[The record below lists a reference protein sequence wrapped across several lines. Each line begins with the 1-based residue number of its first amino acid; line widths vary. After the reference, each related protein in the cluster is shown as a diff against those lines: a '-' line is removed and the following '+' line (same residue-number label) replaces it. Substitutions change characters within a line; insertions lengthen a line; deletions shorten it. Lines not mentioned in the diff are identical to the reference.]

1 MHAPDSPR
9 VNEPRGSATSDERS
23 RIPSRALRRLIALVS
38 LLVAVDLTLWSA
50 IVPLLPH
57 YRAELGLT
65 RVESGWLLAAFSLA
79 VVVTA
84 VPVGHLADRIGAR
97 RVVAGGAAAMAAA
110 TLGLGFAG
118 SFWVLL
124 AARAVQG
131 VGDAAVW
138 GAGVAWVAARAP
150 AEHRG
155 QAVSYSNAAAITG
168 VIAGPFVGGVATS
181 TFGIQATFSV
191 VAAISLVLAGWALVE
206 PDAQAGPDRHV
217 GVRAAIAAA
226 FSESLILASVVMI
239 LAVAVIGGALQ
250 VLVPLRLAAEGI
262 ERSGIG
268 AVYSLGAMLGAVA
281 ILLTGRAGDRFGRI
295 PLAACACTALAVLSG
310 LLALPFGAAL
320 VIAVT
325 MAAGPVQSILYAVG
339 YPLSADG
346 ADRARLGHGIA
357 IGIVNLTWGIGA
369 VLGPIAGPGTA
380 QVLGDRASYILLA
393 LLALAAAAAIAAP
406 ARRAGISS
414 RPGRAA
420 APAAPS
426 ADRRTGSPP

>member
-1 MHAPDSPR
+1 
-9 VNEPRGSATSDERS
+9 
-23 RIPSRALRRLIALVS
+23 LRRLIALVS

-50 IVPLLPH
+50 IVPLIPH
-57 YRAELGLT
+57 YRSELGLT
-65 RVESGWLLAAFSLA
+65 KVEAGWLVAAFSLA

-84 VPVGHLADRIGAR
+84 IPVGHLADRIGAR
-97 RVVAGGAAAMAAA
+97 RVVAGGGAAMAAA

-138 GAGVAWVAARAP
+138 GAGIAWVAAMAP
-150 AEHRG
+150 AGRRG
-155 QAVSYSNAAAITG
+155 QAVSYANAAAIAG

-181 TFGIQATFSV
+181 TFGIRETFSV
-191 VAAISLVLAGWALVE
+191 VAAVSLALAAWALAE
-206 PDAQAGPDRHV
+206 PDVRAEPERRV
-217 GVRAAIAAA
+217 GVRAAVAAA

-239 LAVAVIGGALQ
+239 LAVSVVGGALQ

-268 AVYSLGAMLGAVA
+268 AVYSVGAMLGAVA

-295 PLAACACTALAVLSG
+295 PLAACACIALAVLSG
-310 LLALPFGAAL
+310 LLALPLATAL
-320 VIAVT
+320 VIAVV

-346 ADRARLGHGIA
+346 ADRAQLGHGIA
-357 IGIVNLTWGIGA
+357 IGIVNLTWGLGA
-369 VLGPIAGPGTA
+369 VLGPVAGPGAA
-380 QVLGDRASYILLA
+380 QALGDRASYILLA
-393 LLALAAAAAIAAP
+393 LLAAAAAVAIAAP
-406 ARRAGISS
+406 ARRSRAIP
-414 RPGRAA
+414 RPGPAA

-426 ADRRTGSPP
+426 TDRRTGSPP